1 MFAGCWQIMW
11 AHWQLIRV
19 KGVGYLQLIWAE
31 NTDVCRS
38 YGLCLQAVTDMH
50 AGGLQTSVITKPI
63 TLITRILGLAKSI
76 FCSLLY
82 RFTAARAVGVAGSE
96 H

>member
-1 MFAGCWQIMW
+1 
-11 AHWQLIRV
+11 
-19 KGVGYLQLIWAE
+19 
-31 NTDVCRS
+31 
-38 YGLCLQAVTDMH
+38 MH